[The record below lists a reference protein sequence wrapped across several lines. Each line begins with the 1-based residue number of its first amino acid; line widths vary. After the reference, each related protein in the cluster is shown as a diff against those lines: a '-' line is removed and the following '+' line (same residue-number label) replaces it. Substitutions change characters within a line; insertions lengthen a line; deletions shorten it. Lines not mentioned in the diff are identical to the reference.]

1 MLKKAEINIKSPAPQ
16 RNKVTGMRLFRHT
29 FTIARRAFA
38 DPCLICV
45 VSAAVDIKAEYSQ
58 ILEGDLKTI
67 NEFFKLKLEELRSRL
82 EQLKRVTKR
91 GEVTQ
96 LVIYCAPHLH
106 LGASSYALLCRCC

>member
-1 MLKKAEINIKSPAPQ
+1 
-16 RNKVTGMRLFRHT
+16 
-29 FTIARRAFA
+29 
-38 DPCLICV
+38 

-91 GEVTQ
+91 GEVRNMLVTLHITTQ
-96 LVIYCAPHLH
+96 LVHCTHCCVAVADAVAGDGDGDGDMVMVMVPGNGHATVCPSI
-106 LGASSYALLCRCC
+106 RC